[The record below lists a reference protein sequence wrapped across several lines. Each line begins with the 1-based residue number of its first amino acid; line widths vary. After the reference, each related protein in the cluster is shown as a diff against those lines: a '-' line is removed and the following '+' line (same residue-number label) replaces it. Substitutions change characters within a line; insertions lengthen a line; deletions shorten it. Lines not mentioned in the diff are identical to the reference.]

1 MENLLELLK
10 SDNFIL
16 ISFVINILL
25 FVAVIV
31 NSMMLNKTK
40 REYLNFMKKI
50 GNGNNLDEMLKTYL
64 ADVKEIKKKKE
75 APPIR
80 VAHWGRVF
88 QPSLPLIPRQKFAL
102 ELRAS
107 IP

>member
-1 MENLLELLK
+1 M
-10 SDNFIL
+10 L
-16 ISFVINILL
+16 I
-25 FVAVIV
+25 
-31 NSMMLNKTK
+31 
-40 REYLNFMKKI
+40 EKK
-50 GNGNNLDEMLKTYL
+50 N
-64 ADVKEIKKKKE
+64 KKKKE

-88 QPSLPLIPRQKFAL
+88 QPSLPLIPRQKDFAL